1 MRLGLMTSVYKV
13 TELVMVY
20 VSMASKTN
28 EVMANVGATSR

>member
-13 TELVMVY
+13 TEVVMVY
-20 VSMASKTN
+20 ASMASEPN

>member
-13 TELVMVY
+13 TEVVMVY
-20 VSMASKTN
+20 ASMASELN